1 MKKFLSILKKI
12 KLWEV
17 LSTTFV
23 LLFIVF
29 YVAYTVTGTY
39 AGVINSQLGLNKR
52 ETDIDVEELAK
63 NLENLGVEIEGEGAV
78 LLKNEEALPLQGNE
92 KLSCFFM
99 GSTNFNYTASG
110 SGGADSST
118 YKTLKEALED
128 EGFSIN
134 QTLWDFYTTG
144 VGAETSR
151 REGKVYGRKETLSG
165 GKTLFKA
172 REIPWDRYSDAEKTS
187 FSEYNTAIFTV
198 SRSSGEG
205 KDISTTESDGHDGS
219 YLSLT
224 NEELSVLKEITA
236 LKKAGKVKKIIVLLN
251 TSSQFQ
257 CDFLDNAQFCEE
269 QGIDVDACLWV
280 GNVGKSGMGAI
291 GKLLKGEIIPSGRL
305 SDTYLNDNFSSPA
318 MASWMANDG
327 WFSGT
332 YTNAASLELNESQ
345 RKYAVYAEGIYVGY
359 RYYETRYEDYVMGT
373 GEAGD
378 YDYKSDVAYPFGYG
392 LSYTQFSYSDFSV
405 TDNGNDTYT
414 VNVTVTNDGDTY
426 TGKEVVQ
433 VYLQKPY
440 IQGGV
445 EKASVELAG
454 YAKTKPLAPHESEP
468 VSITVEKYS
477 FKSYD
482 SDTAKTYILDEGDY
496 YLTVAKNAHDA
507 VNNILAK
514 KGYTTQNTDGRM
526 DKDGA
531 SEFVD
536 VAWHNS
542 AYDKTTYAT
551 SIYTGEQI
559 TNQFDFADVNL
570 YDGSGDNDVTYV
582 SRNDWTGTFPT
593 EKVLLS
599 VATEKMQKDLSSNKG
614 ITEDEDAQMPTFG
627 AKNGLKLSD
636 LYGKEYNDEDWDRLL
651 DQMSFD
657 DMANLLTGNYLTNQI
672 DSISKPL
679 TVEADGPTG
688 DTTSV
693 TKNSFPCEG
702 IWASSYNNELLEK
715 IGEYFAEDVIASGHT
730 GIYAPGVNIH
740 RVPFGGRS
748 AEYFSEDGFLS
759 GVCAAYEVK
768 GIQSKGVIAHVKH
781 FAFNDQDTDRAGIS
795 IWLNEQ
801 EAREIMLVP
810 FEYALNASNEKTAVQ
825 RGNAHAVMTAFS
837 RIGCEWAGA
846 CPNMLFNVLHGEWNF
861 DGFNITDMAS
871 SNGAQFMTYMDGVML
886 GTDQFLRNPDYL
898 YELDNYK
905 SSATFCSRMRDS
917 AHRMLYS
924 VCNYSIAMND
934 ELSSGMPW
942 WQATLLSFEII
953 FAVVGFA
960 AVALYIAGRLVSR
973 FAQGDEGVP
982 QTGEG
987 KNVDASGFGLADK
1000 DSPRKKKDIDDKDKY
1015 R

>member
-1 MKKFLSILKKI
+1 
-12 KLWEV
+12 
-17 LSTTFV
+17 
-23 LLFIVF
+23 
-29 YVAYTVTGTY
+29 
-39 AGVINSQLGLNKR
+39 
-52 ETDIDVEELAK
+52 
-63 NLENLGVEIEGEGAV
+63 
-78 LLKNEEALPLQGNE
+78 
-92 KLSCFFM
+92 
-99 GSTNFNYTASG
+99 
-110 SGGADSST
+110 
-118 YKTLKEALED
+118 
-128 EGFSIN
+128 
-134 QTLWDFYTTG
+134 
-144 VGAETSR
+144 
-151 REGKVYGRKETLSG
+151 
-165 GKTLFKA
+165 
-172 REIPWDRYSDAEKTS
+172 
-187 FSEYNTAIFTV
+187 
-198 SRSSGEG
+198 
-205 KDISTTESDGHDGS
+205 
-219 YLSLT
+219 
-224 NEELSVLKEITA
+224 
-236 LKKAGKVKKIIVLLN
+236 
-251 TSSQFQ
+251 
-257 CDFLDNAQFCEE
+257 
-269 QGIDVDACLWV
+269 
-280 GNVGKSGMGAI
+280 
-291 GKLLKGEIIPSGRL
+291 
-305 SDTYLNDNFSSPA
+305 
-318 MASWMANDG
+318 
-327 WFSGT
+327 
-332 YTNAASLELNESQ
+332 
-345 RKYAVYAEGIYVGY
+345 
-359 RYYETRYEDYVMGT
+359 MGT

-392 LSYTQFSYSDFSV
+392 LSYTEFSYSDFSV
-405 TDNGNDTYT
+405 TDNGDDTYT

-445 EKASVELAG
+445 EKASVELVG
-454 YAKTKPLAPHESEP
+454 YAKTQPLAPKASQP

-507 VNNILAK
+507 VNNILAE
-514 KGYTTQNTDGRM
+514 KGYTTENTDGKM
-526 DKDGA
+526 DKDGD
-531 SEFVD
+531 SELVD

-542 AYDKTTYAT
+542 AYDKTTYAK
-551 SIYTGEQI
+551 SIYTGETI

-570 YDGSGDNDVTYV
+570 YEGSGDNSVTYV

-593 EKVLLS
+593 EKVVLS
-599 VATEKMQKDLSSNKG
+599 VATEKMQKDISSNKG
-614 ITEDEDAQMPTFG
+614 ITEDEGAEMPTFG
-627 AKNGLKLSD
+627 ADNGLKLSD
-636 LYGKEYNDEDWDRLL
+636 LYGKDYDDEDWDKLL

-672 DSISKPL
+672 DSISKPK
-679 TVEADGPTG
+679 TIETDGPTG

-702 IWASSYNNELLEK
+702 IWASSYNNELIEK

-730 GIYAPGVNIH
+730 GVYAPGVNIH

-781 FAFNDQDTDRAGIS
+781 FAFNDQDTDRAGIG

-810 FEYALNASNEKTAVQ
+810 FEYALNINNENTAVQ

-846 CPNMLFNVLHGEWNF
+846 CPNMLFNVLHEEWNF

-898 YELDNYK
+898 YELDDYK
-905 SSATFCSRMRDS
+905 SSPTFCLRMRDS
-917 AHRMLYS
+917 AHRLLYS

-942 WQATLLSFEII
+942 WQATLLSLEII
-953 FAVVGFA
+953 FAIVGFG

-973 FAQGDEGVP
+973 VQRDKCMS
-982 QTGEG
+982 QTDDG
-987 KNVDASGFGLADK
+987 KNVSASGRG
-1000 DSPRKKKDIDDKDKY
+1000 PDD
-1015 R
+1015 

>member
-982 QTGEG
+982 RTGEG

>member
-614 ITEDEDAQMPTFG
+614 ITEDEYAQMPTFG

-1000 DSPRKKKDIDDKDKY
+1000 DSPPPEKEGY
-1015 R
+1015 RR

>member
-318 MASWMANDG
+318 MASWMTNDG

-570 YDGSGDNDVTYV
+570 YDGSGDNGVTYV

>member
-810 FEYALNASNEKTAVQ
+810 FEYALNASNEKTVVQ

>member
-1 MKKFLSILKKI
+1 MKKFLSVLKKI
-12 KLWEV
+12 KLWGV

-39 AGVINSQLGLNKR
+39 AGVINSHLGLNKR
-52 ETDIDVEELAK
+52 ETDIDIEELTE

-78 LLKNEEALPLQGNE
+78 LLKNEDALPLKGDE

-99 GSTNFNYTASG
+99 GSANFNYTASG

-118 YKTLKEALED
+118 YKTLKTALED
-128 EGFSIN
+128 EGFSVN

-144 VGAETSR
+144 VGAEVSR
-151 REGKVYGRKETLSG
+151 REGKVYGRNEKLEG
-165 GKTLFKA
+165 GKTIFKA
-172 REIPWDRYSDAEKTS
+172 REIPWDRYSDAEKNS

-205 KDISTTESDGHDGS
+205 KDVSATESDGHDGS

-224 NEELSVLKEITA
+224 NEEISVLKEITA
-236 LKKAGKVKKIIVLLN
+236 LKKAGTVKKIIVLLN

-257 CDFLDNAQFCEE
+257 CDFLDDAQFCEE

-280 GNVGKSGMGAI
+280 GNVGKSGIGAI
-291 GKLLKGEIIPSGRL
+291 GKLLKGEIVPSGRL

-318 MASWMANDG
+318 MAGWMANDS

-332 YTNAASLELNESQ
+332 YANADSLNLNESQ
-345 RKYAVYAEGIYVGY
+345 QKYAVYTEGIYVGY
-359 RYYETRYEDYVMGT
+359 RYYETRYEDYVMET
-373 GEAGD
+373 GNSGD

-405 TDNGNDTYT
+405 TDNGDDTYT

-445 EKASVELAG
+445 EKASVELVG
-454 YAKTKPLAPHESEP
+454 YAKTQPLAPHESES
-468 VSITVEKYS
+468 VSVTVEKYS

-507 VNNILAK
+507 VNNILAE
-514 KGYTTQNTDGRM
+514 KGYTVQNTDGRM
-526 DKDGA
+526 DKDGD
-531 SEFVD
+531 SELVD

-551 SIYTGEQI
+551 SIYTGEPI

-570 YDGSGDNDVTYV
+570 YDGSGDNSVTYV
-582 SRNDWTGTFPT
+582 SRNDWTGTFPK
-593 EKVLLS
+593 EKVVLS

-614 ITEDEDAQMPTFG
+614 ITEDEGAEMPTFG
-627 AKNGLKLSD
+627 ADNGLKLSD
-636 LYGKEYNDEDWDRLL
+636 LYGKEYDDEEWDKLL

-672 DSISKPL
+672 DSISKPM
-679 TVEADGPTG
+679 TMETDGPTG
-688 DTTSV
+688 DTNSV

-730 GIYAPGVNIH
+730 GVYAPGVNIH

-810 FEYALNASNEKTAVQ
+810 FEYALNINNENTAVQ

-898 YELDNYK
+898 YELDDYK
-905 SSATFCSRMRDS
+905 SSPTFCSRMRDS
-917 AHRMLYS
+917 AHRLLYS

-934 ELSSGMPW
+934 ELFSGMPW
-942 WQATLLSFEII
+942 WQATLLSLEII
-953 FAVVGFA
+953 FAIVGFG
-960 AVALYIAGRLVSR
+960 AVAMYIAGHIVSR
-973 FAQGDEGVP
+973 AQNDKRII
-982 QTGEG
+982 QTGDG
-987 KNVDASGFGLADK
+987 DSLSASGGGGTDESFSRGKTEKNEKND
-1000 DSPRKKKDIDDKDKY
+1000 Y

>member
-536 VAWHNS
+536 VAWRNS

-570 YDGSGDNDVTYV
+570 YDGSGDNGVTYV

>member
-636 LYGKEYNDEDWDRLL
+636 LYGKEYNDEDWDSLL

-982 QTGEG
+982 RTGEG

-1000 DSPRKKKDIDDKDKY
+1000 GSPRKKKDIDDKDKY

>member
-1000 DSPRKKKDIDDKDKY
+1000 DSPRKKKEIDDKDKY
-1015 R
+1015 G

>member
-614 ITEDEDAQMPTFG
+614 ITEDEYAQMPTFG

-1000 DSPRKKKDIDDKDKY
+1000 DSPPGKRRI
-1015 R
+1015 

>member
-1 MKKFLSILKKI
+1 MKKFLSVLKKV

-17 LSTTFV
+17 LSTVFV

-52 ETDIDVEELAK
+52 ETDIDVDKLSED
-63 NLENLGVEIEGEGAV
+63 LEKLGVEVEGEGAV
-78 LLKNEEALPLQGNE
+78 LLKNENALPLKGDE

-118 YKTLKEALED
+118 YKTLKAALED
-128 EGFSIN
+128 EGFSVN

-144 VGAETSR
+144 VGAEVSR
-151 REGKVYGRKETLSG
+151 REGKVYGRNEKLEG
-165 GKTLFKA
+165 GKTVFKA
-172 REIPWDRYSDAEKTS
+172 REIPWNRYSDTEKNS
-187 FSEYNTAIFTV
+187 FAEYNTAIFTV

-205 KDISTTESDGHDGS
+205 KDVSATGSDGHDGS

-224 NEELSVLKEITA
+224 NEEISVLKEITA
-236 LKKAGKVKKIIVLLN
+236 LKKAGTVKKIIVLLN

-257 CDFLDNAQFCEE
+257 CDFLDDAEFCEE

-280 GNVGKSGMGAI
+280 GNVGKSGIGAI
-291 GKLLKGEIIPSGRL
+291 GKLLKGDIVPSGRL

-318 MASWMANDG
+318 MAGWMVNDG

-332 YTNAASLELNESQ
+332 YANADSLNLNASQ
-345 RKYAVYAEGIYVGY
+345 QKYAVYTEGIYVGY

-392 LSYTQFSYSDFSV
+392 LSYTEFSYSDFSV
-405 TDNGNDTYT
+405 TDNGDDTYT

-445 EKASVELAG
+445 EKASVELVG
-454 YAKTKPLAPHESEP
+454 YAKTQPLAPKASQP

-482 SDTAKTYILDEGDY
+482 SETAKTYILDEGDY

-507 VNNILAK
+507 VNNILAE
-514 KGYTTQNTDGRM
+514 KGYTTENTKGKM
-526 DKDGA
+526 DKDGNA
-531 SEFVD
+531 ELAD

-542 AYDKTTYAT
+542 AYDKTTYAK
-551 SIYTGEQI
+551 SIYTGETI

-570 YDGSGDNDVTYV
+570 YEGSGDNSVTYV

-593 EKVLLS
+593 EKVVLS
-599 VATEKMQKDLSSNKG
+599 VATEKMQKDISSNKG
-614 ITEDEDAQMPTFG
+614 ITEDEGAEMPTFG
-627 AKNGLKLSD
+627 ADNGLKLSD
-636 LYGKEYNDEDWDRLL
+636 LYGKDYDDEDWDKLL

-672 DSISKPL
+672 DSISKPK
-679 TVEADGPTG
+679 TIETDGPTG

-702 IWASSYNNELLEK
+702 IWASSYNNELLER

-730 GIYAPGVNIH
+730 GVYAPGVNIH

-781 FAFNDQDTDRAGIS
+781 FAFNDQDTDRAGIG

-810 FEYALNASNEKTAVQ
+810 FEYALNINNENTAVQ

-846 CPNMLFNVLHGEWNF
+846 CPNMLFNVLHEEWNF

-898 YELDNYK
+898 YELDDYK
-905 SSATFCSRMRDS
+905 SSPTFCLRMRDS
-917 AHRMLYS
+917 AHRLLYS

-942 WQATLLSFEII
+942 WQATLLSLEII
-953 FAVVGFA
+953 FAIVGFG

-973 FAQGDEGVP
+973 VQRDKCMS
-982 QTGEG
+982 QTDDG
-987 KNVDASGFGLADK
+987 KNVSASGRG
-1000 DSPRKKKDIDDKDKY
+1000 PDD
-1015 R
+1015 

>member
-1 MKKFLSILKKI
+1 M
-12 KLWEV
+12 
-17 LSTTFV
+17 
-23 LLFIVF
+23 
-29 YVAYTVTGTY
+29 
-39 AGVINSQLGLNKR
+39 AG
-52 ETDIDVEELAK
+52 
-63 NLENLGVEIEGEGAV
+63 
-78 LLKNEEALPLQGNE
+78 
-92 KLSCFFM
+92 
-99 GSTNFNYTASG
+99 
-110 SGGADSST
+110 
-118 YKTLKEALED
+118 
-128 EGFSIN
+128 
-134 QTLWDFYTTG
+134 
-144 VGAETSR
+144 
-151 REGKVYGRKETLSG
+151 
-165 GKTLFKA
+165 
-172 REIPWDRYSDAEKTS
+172 
-187 FSEYNTAIFTV
+187 
-198 SRSSGEG
+198 
-205 KDISTTESDGHDGS
+205 
-219 YLSLT
+219 
-224 NEELSVLKEITA
+224 
-236 LKKAGKVKKIIVLLN
+236 
-251 TSSQFQ
+251 
-257 CDFLDNAQFCEE
+257 
-269 QGIDVDACLWV
+269 
-280 GNVGKSGMGAI
+280 
-291 GKLLKGEIIPSGRL
+291 
-305 SDTYLNDNFSSPA
+305 
-318 MASWMANDG
+318 WMVNDG

-332 YTNAASLELNESQ
+332 YANADSLNLNASQ
-345 RKYAVYAEGIYVGY
+345 QKYAVYTEGIYVGY

-392 LSYTQFSYSDFSV
+392 LSYTEFSYSGFSV
-405 TDNGNDTYT
+405 TDNGDDTYT

-445 EKASVELAG
+445 EKASVELVG
-454 YAKTKPLAPHESEP
+454 YAKTQPLAPKASQP

-482 SDTAKTYILDEGDY
+482 SETAKTYILDEGDY

-507 VNNILAK
+507 VNNILAE
-514 KGYTTQNTDGRM
+514 KGYTTENTDGKM
-526 DKDGA
+526 DKDGD
-531 SEFVD
+531 SELVD

-542 AYDKTTYAT
+542 AYDKTTYAK
-551 SIYTGEQI
+551 SIYTGETI

-570 YDGSGDNDVTYV
+570 YEGSGDNSVTYV

-593 EKVLLS
+593 EKVVLS
-599 VATEKMQKDLSSNKG
+599 VATDKMQKDISSNKG
-614 ITEDEDAQMPTFG
+614 ITEDEGAEMPTFG
-627 AKNGLKLSD
+627 ADNGLKLSD
-636 LYGKEYNDEDWDRLL
+636 LYGKDYDDEDWDKLL

-672 DSISKPL
+672 DSISKPK
-679 TVEADGPTG
+679 TIETDGPTG

-702 IWASSYNNELLEK
+702 IWASSYNNELLER

-730 GIYAPGVNIH
+730 GVYAPGVNIH

-781 FAFNDQDTDRAGIS
+781 FAFNDQDTDRAGIG

-810 FEYALNASNEKTAVQ
+810 FEYALNINNENTAVQ

-846 CPNMLFNVLHGEWNF
+846 CPNMLFNVLHEEWNF

-898 YELDNYK
+898 YELDDYK
-905 SSATFCSRMRDS
+905 SSPTFCLRMRDS
-917 AHRMLYS
+917 AHRLLYS

-942 WQATLLSFEII
+942 WQATLLSLEII
-953 FAVVGFA
+953 FAIVGFG

-973 FAQGDEGVP
+973 VQRDKCMS
-982 QTGEG
+982 QTDDG
-987 KNVDASGFGLADK
+987 KNVSASGRG
-1000 DSPRKKKDIDDKDKY
+1000 PDD
-1015 R
+1015 

>member
-187 FSEYNTAIFTV
+187 FSEYDTAIFTV

-599 VATEKMQKDLSSNKG
+599 VTTEKMQKDLSSNKG

-982 QTGEG
+982 RTGEG

-1000 DSPRKKKDIDDKDKY
+1000 GSPRKKKDIDDKDKY

>member
-1 MKKFLSILKKI
+1 M
-12 KLWEV
+12 
-17 LSTTFV
+17 
-23 LLFIVF
+23 
-29 YVAYTVTGTY
+29 
-39 AGVINSQLGLNKR
+39 
-52 ETDIDVEELAK
+52 
-63 NLENLGVEIEGEGAV
+63 
-78 LLKNEEALPLQGNE
+78 KNEEALPLQGNE

-1000 DSPRKKKDIDDKDKY
+1000 DSPRKKKEIDDKDKY
-1015 R
+1015 G

>member
-570 YDGSGDNDVTYV
+570 YDGSGDNGVTYV

-982 QTGEG
+982 QAGEG

>member
-1 MKKFLSILKKI
+1 MYNERLKKFIEQI
-12 KLWEV
+12 KQKNIETNQADV
-17 LSTTFV
+17 QGTNGES
-23 LLFIVF
+23 VF
-29 YVAYTVTGTY
+29 GRV
-39 AGVINSQLGLNKR
+39 R
-52 ETDIDVEELAK
+52 E
-63 NLENLGVEIEGEGAV
+63 
-78 LLKNEEALPLQGNE
+78 
-92 KLSCFFM
+92 
-99 GSTNFNYTASG
+99 
-110 SGGADSST
+110 
-118 YKTLKEALED
+118 
-128 EGFSIN
+128 
-134 QTLWDFYTTG
+134 
-144 VGAETSR
+144 
-151 REGKVYGRKETLSG
+151 KETLNNKQNS
-165 GKTLFKA
+165 KTKYIYEDKSRRSANA
-172 REIPWDRYSDAEKTS
+172 RCYRTEKGET
-187 FSEYNTAIFTV
+187 ETV
-198 SRSSGEG
+198 ISGEAVN
-205 KDISTTESDGHDGS
+205 
-219 YLSLT
+219 YY
-224 NEELSVLKEITA
+224 NCKE
-236 LKKAGKVKKIIVLLN
+236 KKYRQIDN
-251 TSSQFQ
+251 T
-257 CDFLDNAQFCEE
+257 
-269 QGIDVDACLWV
+269 
-280 GNVGKSGMGAI
+280 
-291 GKLLKGEIIPSGRL
+291 
-305 SDTYLNDNFSSPA
+305 
-318 MASWMANDG
+318 
-327 WFSGT
+327 
-332 YTNAASLELNESQ
+332 LE
-345 RKYAVYAEGIYVGY
+345 Y

-392 LSYTQFSYSDFSV
+392 LSYTEFSYSGFSV
-405 TDNGNDTYT
+405 TDNGDDTYT

-445 EKASVELAG
+445 EKASVELVG
-454 YAKTKPLAPHESEP
+454 YAKTQPLAPKASQP

-482 SDTAKTYILDEGDY
+482 SETAKTYILDEGDY

-507 VNNILAK
+507 VNNILAE
-514 KGYTTQNTDGRM
+514 KGYTTENTKGKM
-526 DKDGA
+526 DKDGNA
-531 SEFVD
+531 ELAD

-542 AYDKTTYAT
+542 AYDKTTYAK
-551 SIYTGEQI
+551 SIYTGEAI
-559 TNQFDFADVNL
+559 TNQFDFADVNR
-570 YDGSGDNDVTYV
+570 YEGSGDNSVTYV

-593 EKVLLS
+593 EKVVLS
-599 VATEKMQKDLSSNKG
+599 VATDKMQKDISSNKG
-614 ITEDEDAQMPTFG
+614 ITEDEGAEMPTFG
-627 AKNGLKLSD
+627 ADNGLKLSD
-636 LYGKEYNDEDWDRLL
+636 LYGKDYDDEDWDKLL

-672 DSISKPL
+672 DSISKPK
-679 TVEADGPTG
+679 TIETDGPTG

-702 IWASSYNNELLEK
+702 IWASSYNNELLER

-730 GIYAPGVNIH
+730 GVYAPGVNIH

-781 FAFNDQDTDRAGIS
+781 FAFNDQDTDRAGIG

-810 FEYALNASNEKTAVQ
+810 FEYALNINNENTAVQ

-846 CPNMLFNVLHGEWNF
+846 CPNMLFNVLHEEWNF

-898 YELDNYK
+898 YELDDYK
-905 SSATFCSRMRDS
+905 SSPTFCLRMRDS
-917 AHRMLYS
+917 AHRLLYS

-942 WQATLLSFEII
+942 WQATLLSLEII
-953 FAVVGFA
+953 FAIVGFG

-973 FAQGDEGVP
+973 VQRDKCMS
-982 QTGEG
+982 QTDDG
-987 KNVDASGFGLADK
+987 KNVSASGRG
-1000 DSPRKKKDIDDKDKY
+1000 PDD
-1015 R
+1015 

>member
-1 MKKFLSILKKI
+1 MKKFLSVLKKI
-12 KLWEV
+12 KLWGV

-39 AGVINSQLGLNKR
+39 AGVINSHLGLNKR
-52 ETDIDVEELAK
+52 ETDIDIEELTE

-78 LLKNEEALPLQGNE
+78 LLKNEDALPLKGDE

-99 GSTNFNYTASG
+99 GSANFNYTASG

-118 YKTLKEALED
+118 YKTLKTALED
-128 EGFSIN
+128 EGFSVN

-144 VGAETSR
+144 VGAEVSR
-151 REGKVYGRKETLSG
+151 REGKVYGRNENLEG
-165 GKTLFKA
+165 AIMIFKA
-172 REIPWDRYSDAEKTS
+172 REIPWDRYSDTEKNS

-205 KDISTTESDGHDGS
+205 KDVSATESDGHDGS

-224 NEELSVLKEITA
+224 NEEISVLKEITA
-236 LKKAGKVKKIIVLLN
+236 LKKAGTVKKIIVLLN

-257 CDFLDNAQFCEE
+257 CDFLDDAQFCEE

-280 GNVGKSGMGAI
+280 GNVGKSGIGAI
-291 GKLLKGEIIPSGRL
+291 GKLLKGEIVPSGRL

-318 MASWMANDG
+318 MAGWMANDS

-332 YTNAASLELNESQ
+332 YANADSLNLNESQ
-345 RKYAVYAEGIYVGY
+345 QKYAVYTEGIYVGY
-359 RYYETRYEDYVMGT
+359 RYYETRYEDYVMET
-373 GEAGD
+373 GNSGD

-405 TDNGNDTYT
+405 TDNGDDTYT

-445 EKASVELAG
+445 EKASVELVG
-454 YAKTKPLAPHESEP
+454 YAKTQPLAPHESES
-468 VSITVEKYS
+468 VSVTVEKYS

-507 VNNILAK
+507 VNNILAE
-514 KGYTTQNTDGRM
+514 KGYTVQNTDGRM
-526 DKDGA
+526 DKDGD
-531 SEFVD
+531 SELVD

-551 SIYTGEQI
+551 SIYTGEPI

-570 YDGSGDNDVTYV
+570 YDGSGDNSVTYV
-582 SRNDWTGTFPT
+582 SRNDWTGTFPK
-593 EKVLLS
+593 EKVVLS

-614 ITEDEDAQMPTFG
+614 ITEDEGAEMPTFG
-627 AKNGLKLSD
+627 ADNGLKLSD
-636 LYGKEYNDEDWDRLL
+636 LYGKEYDDEEWDKLL

-672 DSISKPL
+672 DSISKPM
-679 TVEADGPTG
+679 TMETDGPTG
-688 DTTSV
+688 DTNSV

-730 GIYAPGVNIH
+730 GVYAPGVNIH

-810 FEYALNASNEKTAVQ
+810 FEYALNINNENTAVQ

-898 YELDNYK
+898 YELDDYK
-905 SSATFCSRMRDS
+905 SSPTFCSRMRDS
-917 AHRMLYS
+917 AHRLLYS

-934 ELSSGMPW
+934 ELFSGMPW
-942 WQATLLSFEII
+942 WQATLLSLEII
-953 FAVVGFA
+953 FAIVGFG
-960 AVALYIAGRLVSR
+960 AVAMYIAGHIVSR
-973 FAQGDEGVP
+973 AQNDKRII
-982 QTGEG
+982 QTGDG
-987 KNVDASGFGLADK
+987 DSLSASGGGGTDESFSRGKTEKNEKND
-1000 DSPRKKKDIDDKDKY
+1000 Y

>member
-570 YDGSGDNDVTYV
+570 YDGSGDNGVTYV

-987 KNVDASGFGLADK
+987 KNIDASGFGLADK
-1000 DSPRKKKDIDDKDKY
+1000 DSPGKRRI
-1015 R
+1015 

>member
-12 KLWEV
+12 KLWED

-378 YDYKSDVAYPFGYG
+378 YDYKSDVAYPFG
-392 LSYTQFSYSDFSV
+392 
-405 TDNGNDTYT
+405 
-414 VNVTVTNDGDTY
+414 
-426 TGKEVVQ
+426 
-433 VYLQKPY
+433 
-440 IQGGV
+440 
-445 EKASVELAG
+445 
-454 YAKTKPLAPHESEP
+454 
-468 VSITVEKYS
+468 
-477 FKSYD
+477 
-482 SDTAKTYILDEGDY
+482 
-496 YLTVAKNAHDA
+496 
-507 VNNILAK
+507 
-514 KGYTTQNTDGRM
+514 
-526 DKDGA
+526 
-531 SEFVD
+531 
-536 VAWHNS
+536 
-542 AYDKTTYAT
+542 
-551 SIYTGEQI
+551 
-559 TNQFDFADVNL
+559 
-570 YDGSGDNDVTYV
+570 
-582 SRNDWTGTFPT
+582 
-593 EKVLLS
+593 
-599 VATEKMQKDLSSNKG
+599 
-614 ITEDEDAQMPTFG
+614 
-627 AKNGLKLSD
+627 
-636 LYGKEYNDEDWDRLL
+636 
-651 DQMSFD
+651 
-657 DMANLLTGNYLTNQI
+657 
-672 DSISKPL
+672 
-679 TVEADGPTG
+679 
-688 DTTSV
+688 
-693 TKNSFPCEG
+693 
-702 IWASSYNNELLEK
+702 
-715 IGEYFAEDVIASGHT
+715 
-730 GIYAPGVNIH
+730 
-740 RVPFGGRS
+740 
-748 AEYFSEDGFLS
+748 
-759 GVCAAYEVK
+759 
-768 GIQSKGVIAHVKH
+768 
-781 FAFNDQDTDRAGIS
+781 
-795 IWLNEQ
+795 
-801 EAREIMLVP
+801 
-810 FEYALNASNEKTAVQ
+810 
-825 RGNAHAVMTAFS
+825 
-837 RIGCEWAGA
+837 
-846 CPNMLFNVLHGEWNF
+846 
-861 DGFNITDMAS
+861 
-871 SNGAQFMTYMDGVML
+871 
-886 GTDQFLRNPDYL
+886 
-898 YELDNYK
+898 
-905 SSATFCSRMRDS
+905 
-917 AHRMLYS
+917 
-924 VCNYSIAMND
+924 
-934 ELSSGMPW
+934 
-942 WQATLLSFEII
+942 
-953 FAVVGFA
+953 
-960 AVALYIAGRLVSR
+960 
-973 FAQGDEGVP
+973 
-982 QTGEG
+982 
-987 KNVDASGFGLADK
+987 
-1000 DSPRKKKDIDDKDKY
+1000 
-1015 R
+1015 